1 MPDGTADAVTV
12 FQAWHWFDAE
22 VAVLECARV
31 LRTGG
36 WLSMAWHHRDDRSGW
51 GAELSAI
58 VRHAENIPEREDPP
72 QATSFDA
79 VETAEFG
86 YLMRQ
91 SVDDLVR
98 HAATWSF
105 VAIHPERE
113 RMLEQVR
120 ELGVRAAGPG
130 GMVEIPCRPA
140 ATGFGAA
147 EQPGQPS
154 LTRSRAMSMIG
165 EEWVSAPT
173 LR

>member
-1 MPDGTADAVTV
+1 MTV

-22 VAVLECARV
+22 VALLECARV
-31 LRTGG
+31 LRPGG

-113 RMLEQVR
+113 RMLKQVR
-120 ELGVRAAGPG
+120 AIDVRVAGPG
-130 GMVEIPCRPA
+130 GMVEIPM
-140 ATGFGAA
+140 
-147 EQPGQPS
+147 Q
-154 LTRSRAMSMIG
+154 TRCYR
-165 EEWVSAPT
+165 
-173 LR
+173 LRRR